1 MNLDE
6 RRAALEARGL
16 DRADL
21 ADDPL
26 HQFRGW
32 YDAVVGWGLYLPEAM
47 VLATVDE
54 QGRPSSRQVL
64 LRGIDHGLLFFTNL
78 DSRKGREI
86 ATNHH
91 VSLCFT
97 WHEVQRQVR
106 VRGAATVVTE
116 AESNAYFASRMR
128 ASQVGAWA
136 SPQSEVIAD
145 RSVLEERVREVE
157 ARFPEGD
164 VPRPPNWGGF
174 RVVPDEVE
182 FWQGR
187 AHRLHDRFRYLRGD
201 HDGWRIDRLAP

>member
-21 ADDPL
+21 ADDPMT
-26 HQFRGW
+26 QFRSW

-47 VLATVDE
+47 VLSTVDE

-78 DSRKGREI
+78 ESRKAREI
-86 ATNHH
+86 AANLH

-106 VRGAATVVTE
+106 VRGVATVVTE
-116 AESNAYFASRMR
+116 AESDAYFASRMR

-145 RSVLEERVREVE
+145 RSELEERVRQIE

-164 VPRPPNWGGF
+164 VSRPPNWGGF

-201 HDGWRIDRLAP
+201 AGWHIDRLAP

>member
-21 ADDPL
+21 ADDPMT
-26 HQFRGW
+26 QFRSW

-47 VLATVDE
+47 VLSTVDE

-78 DSRKGREI
+78 ESRKAREI
-86 ATNHH
+86 AANLH
-91 VSLCFT
+91 VSLCLT

-106 VRGAATVVTE
+106 VRGVATVVTE
-116 AESNAYFASRMR
+116 AESDAYFASRMR